1 VTNKE
6 LAFHILEQQ
15 YKLAGLTMEQALLL
29 SPDEFDNIRI
39 TEQQSREWYIWAV
52 DFVSKKKGWTKKTA
66 RKEVGMV
73 DLMAGLI
80 VNYD

>member
-1 VTNKE
+1 MTNKE
-6 LAFHILEQQ
+6 LAFYILAEQ

-29 SPDEFDNIRI
+29 SSDEFDNIRI

>member
-1 VTNKE
+1 
-6 LAFHILEQQ
+6 
-15 YKLAGLTMEQALLL
+15 L
-29 SPDEFDNIRI
+29 SPDEFDNIKI
-39 TEQQSREWYIWAV
+39 TEQQSKEWYIWAV

>member
-1 VTNKE
+1 MTNKE
-6 LAFHILEQQ
+6 LALHILSEQ

-29 SPDEFDNIRI
+29 SPDELNNIRI

-52 DFVSKKKGWTKKTA
+52 DFVSKKKRWTKKTA

-73 DLMAGLI
+73 DLFAGL
-80 VNYD
+80 NLKYD

>member
-1 VTNKE
+1 MTNKE
-6 LAFHILEQQ
+6 LAFHILAEQ

-29 SPDEFDNIRI
+29 SPDELDKYTI
-39 TEQQSREWYIWAV
+39 TEKQSKEWYIWAV